1 MNTIVLTNSNAGT
14 NQKHK
19 LSLRLTTPM
28 RLENCVVC
36 VTGISLY
43 YSWPNIKSEYKN
55 NSFKYKRTADNKE
68 FDVILYDGSYPIKQI
83 NNYLH
88 KVMKKNGDKED
99 DQGKF
104 PIELYANNVY
114 QRVTAVIK
122 PNYILQIP
130 IDGFGQVMGFTKGT
144 QLEDKYVSFGLGN
157 ELYGD
162 EIPQLE
168 DKYVSIG
175 PDDEQ
180 NGEDIPEIERV
191 ISVSLHCNLV
201 NNIYVLE
208 NSLIYSFTPN
218 VKFGYL
224 INERPNLAQWRNARN
239 NADIYEIEV
248 WFTDQDN
255 NPLDIQDPKI
265 RVELQ
270 IKDVKL

>member
-55 NSFKYKRTADNKE
+55 NSFKYKRTTDNEE

-104 PIELYANNVY
+104 PIELYANDIYN
-114 QRVTAVIK
+114 RVTAVIK

-130 IDGFGQVMGFTKGT
+130 IDGFGVVLGFTKGT
-144 QLEDKYVSFGLGN
+144 QPG
-157 ELYGD
+157 
-162 EIPQLE
+162 

-180 NGEDIPEIERV
+180 NGEDIPQIERV
-191 ISVSLHCNLV
+191 ISVSVHCNLV